1 VRKDLDLEFNPD
13 NVREFIILNCLKR
26 IDTFNKLQETRLIS
40 YNMDVLFVIESTNL
54 KKNKNL
60 EDYFEF
66 LDTRL
71 AIIKIT
77 KEDLSH
83 FFLEFFNFE
92 QKDIP

>member
-1 VRKDLDLEFNPD
+1 
-13 NVREFIILNCLKR
+13 
-26 IDTFNKLQETRLIS
+26 
-40 YNMDVLFVIESTNL
+40 MDVLFVIESTNL